1 MLNKKLKIAA
11 GLIFASCLTIQPA
24 MAKQVY
30 KPDGYHLQTIETP
43 QDVLFHVTGLDSD
56 KDGTLYFA
64 TRFGDVWTLK
74 GKQWSQF
81 ASGLHE
87 PTGLL
92 VDDDGTILVANKP
105 QLTRLVDIDHDGV
118 AEDYIHVASGWEFH
132 NDYHE
137 FNFGP
142 VKDKKG
148 YLHGTLN
155 IGFQGGWGGYR
166 GFAYKVS
173 PEGEFTP
180 YSWGLRSPAGIG
192 VSPEGEIFY
201 SDNQGAWVGTSK
213 IHLLEEGKFY
223 GEPSSLVSLPDV
235 PRRWEEKYTVEDLD
249 KMRELPIVQL
259 PHGEISKSPG
269 NPEWD
274 LTEGKF
280 GAFKGQMFMP
290 DLTMSSIFRVLLEKV
305 NGKYQGAAINFMNG
319 FQSGNIRA
327 EFDKNGELWVGQ
339 TARGWGSD
347 GGKPFGL
354 QKVVWDGTNPF
365 ELLDISLTKTGFKI
379 SFTEALDASSV
390 TTESFKAQ
398 QWHYHYH
405 KKYGSDKVN
414 LKNINI
420 TSVELSKDKKEI
432 ILTMPLEAGNVV
444 AIDFSALQSQSK
456 RKASSSKVYYTLNST
471 Y

>member
-1 MLNKKLKIAA
+1 MLNKKLKFVA
-11 GLIFASCLTIQPA
+11 GIFLTSLLSVQPIL
-24 MAKQVY
+24 AKNFY
-30 KPDGYHLQTIETP
+30 KPDGYHLKTFKTP
-43 QDVLFHVTGLDSD
+43 ENIPFHITGLDTD
-56 KDGTLYFA
+56 NNGVVYVA
-64 TRFGDVWTLK
+64 TRFGDVWTYK
-74 GKQWSQF
+74 NEKWHKFG
-81 ASGLHE
+81 SGLHE

-92 VDDDGTILVANKP
+92 VDEDGSILVANKP
-105 QLTRLVDIDHDGV
+105 QLTRLVDTDNDGV
-118 AEDYIHVASGWEFH
+118 AEDYLHVASGWDFH

-142 VKDKKG
+142 VKDKAG
-148 YLHGTLN
+148 NLHGTLN
-155 IGFQGGWGGYR
+155 IGFQGGSGGYR

-180 YSWGLRSPAGIG
+180 YSWGLRSPAGLG

-201 SDNQGAWVGTSK
+201 SDNQGGWVGTSK

-223 GEPSSLVSLPDV
+223 GTPTSLKDLPGNPKKWQD
-235 PRRWEEKYTVEDLD
+235 KYTVNDLD
-249 KMRELPIVQL
+249 NMRELPIVQL

-274 LTEGKF
+274 VTQGKF
-280 GAFKGQMFMP
+280 GPFKDQIFMP

-327 EFDKNGELWVGQ
+327 EFDPEGRLWLGQ

-354 QKVVWDGTNPF
+354 QQVIWDGTNPF
-365 ELLDISLTKTGFKI
+365 ELLDMKLTKTGFKL
-379 SFTEALDASSV
+379 SFTEPLQAGSAVLANL
-390 TTESFKAQ
+390 TAQ

-405 KKYGSDKVN
+405 EKYGSNKVDVESVKISSVTLSEDKRSIDIK
-414 LKNINI
+414 LP
-420 TSVELSKDKKEI
+420 
-432 ILTMPLEAGNVV
+432 LTAGKVV
-444 AIDFSALQSQSK
+444 KIDFSGLVSETK
-456 RKASSSKVYYTLNST
+456 RRASSTEVFYTLNQV

>member
-1 MLNKKLKIAA
+1 MLNKKFTITV
-11 GLIFASCLTIQPA
+11 GLLFSVLASTQSALANKT
-24 MAKQVY
+24 Y

-43 QDVLFHVTGLDSD
+43 ENVRFHITGLDSD
-56 KDGTLYFA
+56 KEGNLYFA

-74 GKQWSQF
+74 GQQWHKF

-92 VDDDGTILVANKP
+92 VDDDGSILVANKP
-105 QLTRLVDIDHDGV
+105 QLTRLVDIDNDGL

-142 VKDKKG
+142 IKDQQG

-155 IGFQGGWGGYR
+155 IGFQGGTGGYR

-192 VSPEGEIFY
+192 ISPEGEIFY

-223 GEPSSLVSLPDV
+223 GTPNSLGDLPGN
-235 PRRWEEKYTVEDLD
+235 PKNWKNKYSVEDLD
-249 KMRELPIVQL
+249 KMRELPIIQL

-274 LTEGKF
+274 LTKGKF
-280 GAFKGQMFMP
+280 GPFKGQMFMP
-290 DLTMSSIFRVLLEKV
+290 DLTMSNIFRVMLEKV
-305 NGKYQGAAINFMNG
+305 NGKYQGGAITFMNG

-327 EFDKNGELWVGQ
+327 EFDKNGELWIGQ

-365 ELLDISLTKTGFKI
+365 ELLNINLTKTGFKL

-390 TTESFKAQ
+390 KELNIKVQ

-405 KKYGSDKVN
+405 EKYGSDKVDVQD
-414 LKNINI
+414 LAV
-420 TSVELSKDKKEI
+420 TSVSLSDDKKVLEI
-432 ILTMPLEAGNVV
+432 TMPLQAGKVV
-444 AIDFSALQSQSK
+444 AIDFSGLKSQSQ
-456 RKASSSKVYYTLNST
+456 RIASSSKVFYTLNQT